1 MARSRAASRS
11 NESGRP
17 VLRFTSRSDCP
28 FIASDIKWLT
38 GPGKSTRCSVLIAT
52 EGSFTVEPAKS
63 RTMTDTQI
71 GVGIIGVEPG
81 RSWSAVAHIPALRS
95 LPQYRLAA
103 LSTRRQESADAAARA
118 YGIEHAFDNHQALVS
133 HPEVDLVVI
142 SVKVPHHLE
151 LASAAIAA
159 GKSVYSEWPLGNG
172 LEEAIRM
179 ADLARGK
186 PLSTSVGLQAR
197 FSPVI
202 RYVRDLIAEDH
213 IGEVLSSTLIGNGL
227 TWGGVVSPANVYTL
241 DRRNGAT
248 LLTVTF
254 IHAIDG
260 LCSVLGEITEV
271 TALTAQRRPHS
282 TLAGSGEIL
291 PMDADDQLV
300 VAGRFETGPVLSVH
314 FRGGEE
320 GTGLMWEINGTKG
333 DLKITGNLG
342 YPQMVDLA
350 LFSAAGSGGEFRKI
364 EVPSSYRTVSL
375 DLPGPAV

>member
-1 MARSRAASRS
+1 MNNTAMHHDPQRRS
-11 NESGRP
+11 NHVEIRRQSGSGNR
-17 VLRFTSRSDCP
+17 
-28 FIASDIKWLT
+28 ASKGIGAGFAKGLAAA
-38 GPGKSTRCSVLIAT
+38 GA
-52 EGSFTVEPAKS
+52 VEPARSS

-95 LPQYRLAA
+95 LPQYKFVA

-159 GKSVYSEWPLGNG
+159 RKSVYSEWPLGNG

-197 FSPVI
+197 FSPVL
-202 RYVRDLIAEDH
+202 RYVRDLIAEGH

-241 DRRNGAT
+241 DRRDGAA
-248 LLTVTF
+248 LLTGTF
-254 IHAIDG
+254 IQSIAG
-260 LCSVLGEITEV
+260 L
-271 TALTAQRRPHS
+271 
-282 TLAGSGEIL
+282 
-291 PMDADDQLV
+291 
-300 VAGRFETGPVLSVH
+300 
-314 FRGGEE
+314 
-320 GTGLMWEINGTKG
+320 
-333 DLKITGNLG
+333 
-342 YPQMVDLA
+342 
-350 LFSAAGSGGEFRKI
+350 
-364 EVPSSYRTVSL
+364 
-375 DLPGPAV
+375 